1 MTAYRKSFSHN
12 LYGKYDAVAKKTLI
26 SHLIGEGHDLVDS
39 TESYDADVV
48 TQKDGV
54 KYYSEAE
61 VKTAWKGEWPT
72 HWEEIR
78 IPERKGRLLSKYEG
92 EKGVLNFYIF
102 RKDMKQVWRIKDTS
116 LRDERLREAR
126 GRNILKGELFYHIPY
141 TEAELINVA

>member
-1 MTAYRKSFSHN
+1 MATRKQFSRA
-12 LYGKYDAVAKKTLI
+12 LYEAYDAPAKDKLVEY
-26 SHLIGEGHDLVDS
+26 LVGAGHEIKETQENFYVDIVS
-39 TESYDADVV
+39 E
-48 TQKDGV
+48 KDD
-54 KYYSEAE
+54 YTYFNEAE
-61 VKTAWKGEWPT
+61 VKLAWKEEWPT
-72 HWEEIR
+72 DWKDIR